1 MSSFGVTSTGFN
13 PKLIGDI
20 LDDIEAQQKTDF
32 GSQINTGGES
42 ALGQLNATFAASVA
56 EAWEILNAVYRSL
69 YPDSATGEALDNV
82 AAITGVTRL
91 PATHS
96 FVNITC
102 NGTAGTLILT
112 GRVISVDA
120 TGARFVSIE
129 DGTIGVGG
137 SVDIAFES
145 EEFGP
150 IPLSTGQALTIE
162 TPVAG
167 WTSATAGEDAEPG
180 DNLET
185 DAELRLRRL
194 ILLAAQGTATIEAI
208 RADVLGVE
216 DTKQVYVLENA
227 SSVTDSYSRPP
238 KSIEVI
244 AQPDAGAGAGWEQ
257 DIAGAIFD
265 SKAAGIETYGHP
277 PSDVTK
283 TVTDSMGV
291 DHTINFTTPDEQPI
305 YIEAEIDYD
314 PATFPSDGEQQIKDA
329 LAALGDTLEP
339 GSTVVYERF
348 QAEVFSISGVVD
360 CPVFKIDDTDPPTA
374 TSNLTFDV
382 RELPTFDTGD
392 IDLILTA
399 V

>member
-1 MSSFGVTSTGFN
+1 MSSFGVLSTGFN

-42 ALGQLNATFAASVA
+42 ILGQLNATFAASVA
-56 EAWEILNAVYRSL
+56 EAWEVLNAVYRSL

-82 AAITGVTRL
+82 AAFTGVTRL

-96 FVNITC
+96 EVNITC
-102 NGTAGTLILT
+102 DGTPGTALAV
-112 GRVISVDA
+112 GRVVSVDA

-129 DGTIGVGG
+129 AATIPSGG
-137 SVDIAFES
+137 SVDVAFES

-150 IPLSTGQALTIE
+150 IALSTGQDLTIE

-167 WTSATAGEDAEPG
+167 WDDATAGEDAELG

-194 ILLAAQGTATIEAI
+194 TLLAAQGTATIEAI
-208 RADVLGVE
+208 RADVLAV
-216 DTKQVYVLENA
+216 DDVNQVYVFENA
-227 SSVTDSYSRPP
+227 TSATDSRSLPP

-244 AQPDAGAGAGWEQ
+244 VQGGTDADVAE
-257 DIAGAIFD
+257 AIFE

-277 PSDVTK
+277 PSDVTE

-291 DHTINFTTPDEQPI
+291 DHDINFTRPDEQPI

-314 PATFPSDGEQQIKDA
+314 AATFPSDGEQQIKDA

-339 GSTVVYERF
+339 GETVIYERF
-348 QAEVFSISGVVD
+348 QAEVFSVSGVKD
-360 CPVFKIDDTDPPTA
+360 CPVFKIDDTDPPTG
-374 TSNLTFDV
+374 TSNIPFDI
-382 RELPTFDTGD
+382 RELATFDTGD
-392 IDLILTA
+392 IDLTLTA